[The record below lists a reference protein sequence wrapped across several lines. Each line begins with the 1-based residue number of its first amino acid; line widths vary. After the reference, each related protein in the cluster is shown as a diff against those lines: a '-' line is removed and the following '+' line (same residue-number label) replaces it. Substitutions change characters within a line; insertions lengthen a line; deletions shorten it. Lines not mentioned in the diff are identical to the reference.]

1 MNSLRRF
8 SLYLRRSCNTLMLR
22 TLSRLSVSL
31 LSCSESSLRQKIWEE
46 WQARRPMQIRLPLSN
61 SSDQEPLVSLEVTP
75 GQRDRLKE
83 LMGTGGWEVLSRQL
97 DQLSLEVSEYL
108 RNAESPEDFRYR
120 KGFLDGHNRTR
131 NLINVLLSLGEES
144 EAEWMSKE
152 LERALEPFRAVTL
165 RKGQDQQEQ
174 EEVLARV
181 SRVMAARRA
190 ELSST
195 GENSTQP

>member
-1 MNSLRRF
+1 
-8 SLYLRRSCNTLMLR
+8 
-22 TLSRLSVSL
+22 
-31 LSCSESSLRQKIWEE
+31 
-46 WQARRPMQIRLPLSN
+46 
-61 SSDQEPLVSLEVTP
+61 
-75 GQRDRLKE
+75 
-83 LMGTGGWEVLSRQL
+83 
-97 DQLSLEVSEYL
+97 LEVSEYL